1 MYCQKCGAQNDDQ
14 AAVCGKC
21 GTNLQ
26 EATLGRS
33 TPATAGPP
41 AVQYAGFCRR
51 LAAYLID
58 QFIMQIP
65 YILTIPVI
73 LVVGIFM
80 PESWV
85 KTALMY
91 AFMIVYLVAYLLYG
105 PLMESSR
112 HQATVGKQALGIMVT
127 DVDGKRI
134 SFARAVGRNL
144 GKLVSAIIYYVG
156 FFMIAFTKKK
166 QGLHDMIANCVVVKK
181 E

>member
-1 MYCQKCGAQNDDQ
+1 MYCQKCGAQNDDS

-21 GTNLQ
+21 GTNLR

-33 TPATAGPP
+33 TPATAEPP
-41 AVQYAGFCRR
+41 AVQYAGFWRR
-51 LAAYLID
+51 LGASIID
-58 QFIMQIP
+58 QLILQI
-65 YILTIPVI
+65 LGA
-73 LVVGIFM
+73 LFLGLFFAVGAIM

-85 KTALMY
+85 ETA
-91 AFMIVYLVAYLLYG
+91 IVFILLTVLVVVSLLYW
-105 PLMESSR
+105 PLMESSQ
-112 HQATVGKQALGIMVT
+112 HQATLGKQALGIMVT

-166 QGLHDMIANCVVVKK
+166 QGLHDMMANCVVVKK